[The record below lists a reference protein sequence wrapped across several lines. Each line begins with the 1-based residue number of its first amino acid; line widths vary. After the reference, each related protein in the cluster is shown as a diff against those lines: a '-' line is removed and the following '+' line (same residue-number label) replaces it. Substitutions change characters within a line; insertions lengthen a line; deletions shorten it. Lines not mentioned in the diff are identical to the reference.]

1 MIDGVSSESNHA
13 GEGDDLVRIV
23 VRARRIAGW
32 YLHRQGI
39 PEEDAED
46 LIQQTLLVLMLK
58 HREVRNPDAWV
69 IGTLRN
75 KCRRYWRLRRE
86 APVGGLEFE
95 TLESASPPLPPDQER
110 ADLRRD
116 LEAALAR
123 LPERCR
129 TVLRYRYG
137 LGFRASEIADLLEW
151 PAANVRKTA
160 SRCLRTLQREL
171 SMHRTE

>member
-1 MIDGVSSESNHA
+1 M
-13 GEGDDLVRIV
+13 V

-32 YLHRQGI
+32 YVHRQGI
-39 PEEDAED
+39 PVEDAED
-46 LIQQTLLVLMLK
+46 LIQQTLLVLMVK
-58 HREVRNPDAWV
+58 HRDVRSPDAWV

-75 KCRRYWRLRRE
+75 KCRRYWQLRRE
-86 APVGGLEFE
+86 DPVGGLEAE
-95 TLESASPPLPPDQER
+95 TLEAAAPPLPPDQER
-110 ADLRRD
+110 DDLRRD

-137 LGFRASEIADLLEW
+137 LGFRAQEIADLLEQ

-171 SMHRTE
+171 AMRRPE

>member
-1 MIDGVSSESNHA
+1 M
-13 GEGDDLVRIV
+13 

-32 YLHRQGI
+32 YVHRQGI
-39 PEEDAED
+39 PREDAED
-46 LIQQTLLVLMLK
+46 LIQQTLLVLMLE
-58 HREVRNPDAWV
+58 HRNVRNPDAWV

-75 KCRRYWRLRRE
+75 KCRRYWRRRHE
-86 APVGGLEFE
+86 DRVGGLEPE
-95 TLESASPPLPPDQER
+95 MLEAAAPPLPLDQER
-110 ADLRRD
+110 GDLRRD

-129 TVLRYRYG
+129 TILRYRYG
-137 LGFRASEIADLLEW
+137 LGLRAREIADLLEQ

-171 SMHRTE
+171 AMRRPE